1 VIGSWVAR
9 RPVEEILFQH
19 VQEGC
24 VLLGIDILASS
35 LLVNGDVA
43 SPPSGSDAL
52 NFVFWFANE
61 IVRLEEPVILRPV
74 NMWIST

>member
-1 VIGSWVAR
+1 
-9 RPVEEILFQH
+9 
-19 VQEGC
+19 